1 MTWISPRTWVANTRL
16 EDVTLNQHIRDNLLE
31 TGPAKAS
38 ASGQLLVSA
47 GLNQIAARSV
57 ASATTAAS
65 LTVTYTGFNALY
77 REPQVTVTTGTR
89 ALVFFG
95 SKIVRAGIGA
105 MWHHVSPLSPGTQ
118 YHQYNLGPWA
128 VYYAAERLISDPF
141 RAMGFKLFTELTPG
155 SNTFQSNYY
164 NNGLTG
170 SGTVS
175 DRFII
180 VLAL

>member
-1 MTWISPRTWVANTRL
+1 MTWISPRTWVANTRV

-31 TGPAKAS
+31 TGPAKVS

-57 ASATTAAS
+57 VSATTAAI
-65 LTVTYTGFNALY
+65 LTVTYGGFTALY

-89 ALVFFG
+89 ALCLWG
-95 SKIVRAGIGA
+95 SKIVRNGAGA
-105 MWHHVSPLSPGTQ
+105 THHHVSPLDPGTQ
-118 YHQYNLGPWA
+118 YHQYSYGTWSIS
-128 VYYAAERLISDPF
+128 YGFDRLISDPF

-155 SNTFQSNYY
+155 SNTFQSNYFY
-164 NNGLTG
+164 DSFTG
-170 SGTVS
+170 SGSVS